1 MELYQLMAVVDRE
14 TEPRLEAV
22 FASAG
27 TAVGLSQ
34 PASGTAGSD
43 VLNRFGLASTEKRI
57 VMTIA
62 SRAQQ
67 RTIFQ
72 MARKLL
78 YLDIP
83 GNGILA
89 AIPIKAV
96 AGQQTLSYLT
106 DSEIT
111 GGVPPMDFE
120 YELIV
125 VVLNEGFAD
134 MAMDAA
140 REAGAGGGTVLHAK
154 GTGGTR
160 SEKFF
165 SVRFADEKDMIY
177 IVAYSD
183 EKAAIMKA
191 ISEQAGPGTK
201 AGAIC
206 FSLPISAV
214 AGLRAREESILPEGA
229 EFKKE
234 EENHDPAE

>member
-1 MELYQLMAVVDRE
+1 MELYQLLAVVDRE
-14 TEPRLEAV
+14 TEPRLETI
-22 FASAG
+22 FQNAG

-34 PASGTAGSD
+34 PASGTAGSE
-43 VLNRFGLASTEKRI
+43 VLARFGLANTEKRI
-57 VMTIA
+57 AMTVA
-62 SRAQQ
+62 SRSQQ
-67 RTIFQ
+67 RMIFQ

-89 AIPIKAV
+89 AIPVKAV

-106 DSEIT
+106 DSKIT
-111 GGVPPMDFE
+111 GGVPSMDFE

-125 VVLNEGFAD
+125 VVLNAGYAD
-134 MAMDAA
+134 MVMDAA

-165 SVRFADEKDMIY
+165 SVRFADEKEMIY
-177 IVAYSD
+177 IVAHRN

-191 ISEQAGPGTK
+191 VSQKAGPATEARG
-201 AGAIC
+201 IC
-206 FSLPISAV
+206 FSLPISDV
-214 AGLRAREESILPEGA
+214 MGLRSRITDEA
-229 EFKKE
+229 E
-234 EENHDPAE
+234 

>member
-14 TEPRLEAV
+14 TEPRLEAI
-22 FASAG
+22 FQSAG

-34 PASGTAGSD
+34 PASGTAGSE
-43 VLNRFGLASTEKRI
+43 VLARFGLADTEKRI

-62 SRAQQ
+62 GRSQQ
-67 RTIFQ
+67 RMIFQ

-89 AIPIKAV
+89 AIPVKAV
-96 AGQQTLSYLT
+96 AGQQTLSFLT

-111 GGVPPMDFE
+111 GGVPSMDFE

-125 VVLNEGFAD
+125 VVLNAGYAD
-134 MAMDAA
+134 MVMDAA

-154 GTGGTR
+154 GTGSTR

-177 IVAYSD
+177 IVAHKS

-191 ISEQAGPGTK
+191 VSQKAGPSTEARG
-201 AGAIC
+201 IC
-206 FSLPISAV
+206 FSLPISDV
-214 AGLRAREESILPEGA
+214 MGLRSRVTDETE
-229 EFKKE
+229 
-234 EENHDPAE
+234 

>member
-14 TEPRLEAV
+14 TEPRLEAI
-22 FASAG
+22 FQSAG

-34 PASGTAGSD
+34 PASGTAGSE
-43 VLNRFGLASTEKRI
+43 VLARFGLADTEKRI

-62 SRAQQ
+62 GRSQQ
-67 RTIFQ
+67 RMIFQ

-89 AIPIKAV
+89 AIPVKAV

-106 DSEIT
+106 DSKIT
-111 GGVPPMDFE
+111 GGVPSMDFE

-125 VVLNEGFAD
+125 VVLNAGYAD
-134 MAMDAA
+134 MVMDAA

-154 GTGGTR
+154 GTGSTR

-177 IVAYSD
+177 IVAHKS

-191 ISEQAGPGTK
+191 VSQKAGPSTEARG
-201 AGAIC
+201 IC
-206 FSLPISAV
+206 FSLPISDV
-214 AGLRAREESILPEGA
+214 MGLRSRVTDETE
-229 EFKKE
+229 
-234 EENHDPAE
+234 

>member
-14 TEPRLEAV
+14 TEPRLEAI
-22 FASAG
+22 FQSAG

-34 PASGTAGSD
+34 PASGTAGSE
-43 VLNRFGLASTEKRI
+43 VLARFGLADTEKRI

-62 SRAQQ
+62 GRSQQ
-67 RTIFQ
+67 RMIFQ

-89 AIPIKAV
+89 AIPVKAV
-96 AGQQTLSYLT
+96 AGQQTLSFLT

-111 GGVPPMDFE
+111 GGVPSMDFE

-125 VVLNEGFAD
+125 VVLNAGYAD
-134 MAMDAA
+134 MVMDAA

-154 GTGGTR
+154 GTGSTR

-177 IVAYSD
+177 IVAHKS

-191 ISEQAGPGTK
+191 VSQKAGPSTEARG
-201 AGAIC
+201 IC
-206 FSLPISAV
+206 FSLPISDV
-214 AGLRAREESILPEGA
+214 MGLRSRVTDESPE
-229 EFKKE
+229 
-234 EENHDPAE
+234 